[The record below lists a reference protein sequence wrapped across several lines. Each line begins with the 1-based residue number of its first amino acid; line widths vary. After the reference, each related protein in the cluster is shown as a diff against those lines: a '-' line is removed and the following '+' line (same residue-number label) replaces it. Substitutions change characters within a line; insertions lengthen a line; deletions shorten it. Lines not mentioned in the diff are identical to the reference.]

1 MRRLSSGPTLQAD
14 VSANKLGFIESI
26 DNQGDIRRRT
36 TPSNHHMTS
45 TDIHLLLTALAS
57 VLLLVALIVS
67 RVRMHPLVAL
77 LIVCVGVGLATG
89 MELGEIAK
97 NITNGA
103 GKTLGAVGVVIA
115 LGAMLGK
122 ILADAGITE
131 QIANA
136 LLRHASDRMIPWAM
150 TLVAFIVG
158 IPMFFEV
165 GLVVMLPLVFSVARK
180 LEGRERFKGS
190 AYVYVGVPVIAALA
204 AMHGMVP
211 PHPGPLTAIAALKTS
226 VGPTMLYG
234 FIAALPAMVLAGPL
248 YGAFI
253 APRMTT
259 RPDQAL
265 LDQFTLTQQHAASA
279 ANPPGVALGAF
290 AALLP
295 ALLMLVHALSET
307 FLPKGS
313 ALAGAAAFVGNPIIA
328 MLLGVLFAAVA
339 LVYARGGDAEH
350 LRDAMGASL
359 KPIAGIMLIIAGGG
373 AFQQILTSAKVGDAI
388 VHLTQQFAFPPL
400 VLGWLIAMLLS
411 VSTGSATVG
420 IVGAAGLLA
429 PLAGADP
436 TLNLPLLA
444 LSIGSGSLFF
454 NYANHAGFWLVKE
467 SFSMSMGE
475 ATRTITVVQSIVA
488 LVGLGMVLA
497 MNAVMPRH

>member
-1 MRRLSSGPTLQAD
+1 
-14 VSANKLGFIESI
+14 
-26 DNQGDIRRRT
+26 
-36 TPSNHHMTS
+36 MTS

-77 LIVCVGVGLATG
+77 LVVCVGVGLATG

-131 QIANA
+131 QIANS
-136 LLRHASDRMIPWAM
+136 LLRHSSDRMIPWAM

-165 GLVVMLPLVFSVARK
+165 GLVVMLPLIFSVARK

-265 LDQFTLTQQHAASA
+265 LDQFTLTQKHAASA

-313 ALAGAAAFVGNPIIA
+313 TLAGAAAFVGNPIIA

-339 LVYARGGDAEH
+339 LVYARGGDPED

-436 TLNLPLLA
+436 SLNLPLLA

-475 ATRTITVVQSIVA
+475 ATRTITVVQ
-488 LVGLGMVLA
+488 
-497 MNAVMPRH
+497 

>member
-1 MRRLSSGPTLQAD
+1 
-14 VSANKLGFIESI
+14 
-26 DNQGDIRRRT
+26 
-36 TPSNHHMTS
+36 MTS
-45 TDIHLLLTALAS
+45 VDINLLLTALGS

-67 RVRMHPLVAL
+67 RVRMHPLIAL
-77 LIVCVGVGLATG
+77 LVVCVGVGFATG
-89 MELGEIAK
+89 MDLAEITK

-136 LLRHASDRMIPWAM
+136 ILRHASDRMIPWAM
-150 TLVAFIVG
+150 TLVAFVVG

-165 GLVVMLPLVFSVARK
+165 GLVVLLPLIFSVARK

-211 PHPGPLTAIAALKTS
+211 PHPGPLTAIATLKTS

-248 YGAFI
+248 YGIFI
-253 APRMTT
+253 SMRMTT
-259 RPDQAL
+259 RPEQAL
-265 LDQFTLTQQHAASA
+265 LDQFTLAQQREGAIKPA
-279 ANPPGVALGAF
+279 GVGLGAF

-295 ALLMLVHALSET
+295 ALLMLAHALSET
-307 FLPKGS
+307 FLAKGS
-313 ALAGAAAFVGNPIIA
+313 AVASAAEFLGNPLSA

-339 LVYARGGDAEH
+339 LVYARGGNAEH
-350 LRDAMGASL
+350 LREAMGASL

-475 ATRTITVVQSIVA
+475 ATKTITVVQSIVA
-488 LVGLGMVLA
+488 VVGLLMVLILNAA
-497 MNAVMPRH
+497 MPLR

>member
-1 MRRLSSGPTLQAD
+1 
-14 VSANKLGFIESI
+14 
-26 DNQGDIRRRT
+26 
-36 TPSNHHMTS
+36 MTS

-77 LIVCVGVGLATG
+77 LVVCVGVGLATG

-313 ALAGAAAFVGNPIIA
+313 GLAGAAAFVGNPIIA

-339 LVYARGGDAEH
+339 LVYARGGNAEH

-488 LVGLGMVLA
+488 LVGLGMVLV
-497 MNAVMPRH
+497 MNAAMPMR